1 MTRFGVLVGTLAALA
16 LGRDLA
22 AEQQR
27 QARDGFWFGA
37 ALGSGWARVS
47 CQICQGNNRSGLSG
61 TLRLGGGV
69 SRKVL
74 IGAEVAAWWATIET
88 ATDTVHQ
95 SLVAFG
101 AAAYWYPSNRRPLYL
116 KLGIGLVTH
125 RADDGTD
132 VITSSAIGPQFG
144 VGYEWPVS
152 PHVLVSP
159 RSEEHTSEL
168 QSPCN
173 LVCRLLLEKKK
184 NDDPAPDR
192 KATPHHHPTS
202 RREGVKHAERPTASA
217 RQPRPT

>member
-69 SRKVL
+69 SRKV
-74 IGAEVAAWWATIET
+74 
-88 ATDTVHQ
+88 
-95 SLVAFG
+95 
-101 AAAYWYPSNRRPLYL
+101 
-116 KLGIGLVTH
+116 
-125 RADDGTD
+125 
-132 VITSSAIGPQFG
+132 
-144 VGYEWPVS
+144 
-152 PHVLVSP
+152 

-184 NDDPAPDR
+184 TEQLRIPHRALASFLPAALRADS
-192 KATPHHHPTS
+192 HHDSS
-202 RREGVKHAERPTASA
+202 RLV
-217 RQPRPT
+217 

>member
-1 MTRFGVLVGTLAALA
+1 MTPFGVVIVTLGGLA
-16 LGRDLA
+16 LGRELA
-22 AEQQR
+22 AQQQR

-37 ALGSGWARVS
+37 GLGSGWARVS

-88 ATDTVHQ
+88 GTDTVHQ
-95 SLVAFG
+95 SLAAFG
-101 AAAYWYPSNRRPLYL
+101 AAAYWYPSNRRPLSL

-144 VGYEWPVS
+144 VGYEWTVS
-152 PHVLVSP
+152 PPVLVSP
-159 RSEEHTSEL
+159 FIDWALSVDGGYIKVIGGNKQL
-168 QSPCN
+168 
-173 LVCRLLLEKKK
+173 KM
-184 NDDPAPDR
+184 
-192 KATPHHHPTS
+192 
-202 RREGVKHAERPTASA
+202 
-217 RQPRPT
+217 

>member
-74 IGAEVAAWWATIET
+74 IGAEVAAWWAT
-88 ATDTVHQ
+88 
-95 SLVAFG
+95 
-101 AAAYWYPSNRRPLYL
+101 
-116 KLGIGLVTH
+116 
-125 RADDGTD
+125 
-132 VITSSAIGPQFG
+132 
-144 VGYEWPVS
+144 
-152 PHVLVSP
+152 
-159 RSEEHTSEL
+159 RSEERRVGKE
-168 QSPCN
+168 
-173 LVCRLLLEKKK
+173 CRSRW
-184 NDDPAPDR
+184 APY
-192 KATPHHHPTS
+192 H
-202 RREGVKHAERPTASA
+202 
-217 RQPRPT
+217 

>member
-1 MTRFGVLVGTLAALA
+1 MTRLVVLLGTLAALA

-22 AEQQR
+22 AQQQR

-74 IGAEVAAWWATIET
+74 IGAELAAWWATIET
-88 ATDTVHQ
+88 GTDTVHQ
-95 SLVAFG
+95 SLAAFG

-125 RADDGTD
+125 RADG
-132 VITSSAIGPQFG
+132 GRLG
-144 VGYEWPVS
+144 VGDDQQRGVEHGGTAAHPLDEIQPV
-152 PHVLVSP
+152 HV
-159 RSEEHTSEL
+159 R
-168 QSPCN
+168 
-173 LVCRLLLEKKK
+173 
-184 NDDPAPDR
+184 
-192 KATPHHHPTS
+192 
-202 RREGVKHAERPTASA
+202 
-217 RQPRPT
+217 

>member
-1 MTRFGVLVGTLAALA
+1 MTRLVVLLGTLAALT

-22 AEQQR
+22 AQQQR

-47 CQICQGNNRSGLSG
+47 RRRRGEAYRTARC
-61 TLRLGGGV
+61 GGV

-88 ATDTVHQ
+88 GTDTVHQ
-95 SLVAFG
+95 SLAAFG

-159 RSEEHTSEL
+159 FINVALGIVGGSLKFNGGTIQNS
-168 QSPCN
+168 
-173 LVCRLLLEKKK
+173 
-184 NDDPAPDR
+184 
-192 KATPHHHPTS
+192 
-202 RREGVKHAERPTASA
+202 RPTVSLAQLGLGVTWHQVPL
-217 RQPRPT
+217 RRTGR

>member
-1 MTRFGVLVGTLAALA
+1 MTRFGVLIGTLAALA

-22 AEQQR
+22 AQQQR

-88 ATDTVHQ
+88 GTDTVHQ
-95 SLVAFG
+95 SLAAFG

-125 RADDGTD
+125 GADKPAWGVVQSVKDD
-132 VITSSAIGPQFG
+132 VRDAVCAQSQEDSCD
-144 VGYEWPVS
+144 VG
-152 PHVLVSP
+152 
-159 RSEEHTSEL
+159 
-168 QSPCN
+168 
-173 LVCRLLLEKKK
+173 
-184 NDDPAPDR
+184 
-192 KATPHHHPTS
+192 
-202 RREGVKHAERPTASA
+202 G
-217 RQPRPT
+217 

>member
-1 MTRFGVLVGTLAALA
+1 MTRLVVLLGTLAALA

-22 AEQQR
+22 AQQQR

-88 ATDTVHQ
+88 GTDTVHQ
-95 SLVAFG
+95 SLTAFG

-132 VITSSAIGPQFG
+132 VITSTAIGPQFG

-159 RSEEHTSEL
+159 FINVALGIVGGSLKFNGGTI
-168 QSPCN
+168 QN
-173 LVCRLLLEKKK
+173 
-184 NDDPAPDR
+184 N
-192 KATPHHHPTS
+192 
-202 RREGVKHAERPTASA
+202 RPTVSLAQLGLGVTWHQVPLRRTA
-217 RQPRPT
+217 R